1 MGGELLE
8 EVLWGQLACRSA
20 ASAGNL
26 HAELRNKGL
35 NSPSYCA
42 KRHVSVLLR
51 IVVEGWRAARSRS
64 WGEAAAAPLLSVGD
78 DAVWCSGTAGTARA
92 AAGRRE
98 RTQFFSKT
106 DHLPAHP
113 SKCSALPGHSRRCG
127 ACCVHRH
134 GTMQTTRGEQS
145 KPNRNPRCGWPPRD
159 VRNQREGTHHE
170 LGLVFIRYG
179 RSG

>member
-20 ASAGNL
+20 ASADNL

-64 WGEAAAAPLLSVGD
+64 WDEAAAAPLLNVAD
-78 DAVWCSGTAGTARA
+78 GT
-92 AAGRRE
+92 E
-98 RTQFFSKT
+98 
-106 DHLPAHP
+106 
-113 SKCSALPGHSRRCG
+113 
-127 ACCVHRH
+127 
-134 GTMQTTRGEQS
+134 
-145 KPNRNPRCGWPPRD
+145 W
-159 VRNQREGTHHE
+159 
-170 LGLVFIRYG
+170 
-179 RSG
+179 RSGNGRDSRSGSSAMRANAVYQ

>member
-20 ASAGNL
+20 ASADNL

-64 WGEAAAAPLLSVGD
+64 WGEAAAAPLLSVAD
-78 DAVWCSGTAGTARA
+78 SAEWCSGNGGDGRSGSSAMRANAVNQQNKSSTCASVKMLSTPGT
-92 AAGRRE
+92 
-98 RTQFFSKT
+98 
-106 DHLPAHP
+106 LPALRSMLRAP
-113 SKCSALPGHSRRCG
+113 PWNNE
-127 ACCVHRH
+127 
-134 GTMQTTRGEQS
+134 TTRGEQS
-145 KPNRNPRCGWPPRD
+145 KPKRKPRGGWPLQD

>member
-8 EVLWGQLACRSA
+8 EALWGQLACRSA
-20 ASAGNL
+20 ASADNL

-51 IVVEGWRAARSRS
+51 IVVEVWRAARSRS
-64 WGEAAAAPLLSVGD
+64 WGDAASPSMPGGAD
-78 DAVWCSGTAGTARA
+78 DAVWCSGTAGTDGASAARC
-92 AAGRRE
+92 GR
-98 RTQFFSKT
+98 THPFSKT

-134 GTMQTTRGEQS
+134 GTMQTTRGGAIKTKAQS
-145 KPNRNPRCGWPPRD
+145 SGRVATAGC
-159 VRNQREGTHHE
+159 REPARKDT
-170 LGLVFIRYG
+170 
-179 RSG
+179 SWM

>member
-1 MGGELLE
+1 MLVCASGE
-8 EVLWGQLACRSA
+8 QFACWPVSY
-20 ASAGNL
+20 GDNL

-51 IVVEGWRAARSRS
+51 NVVEGWRAARSRS
-64 WGEAAAAPLLSVGD
+64 WGDAASPSMPGGADGTE
-78 DAVWCSGTAGTARA
+78 WCSGNSGDSQSGSRA
-92 AAGRRE
+92 TRANAV
-98 RTQFFSKT
+98 FSKT

-145 KPNRNPRCGWPPRD
+145 KPKRNPRGGWPPQD

>member
-20 ASAGNL
+20 ASADNL

-64 WGEAAAAPLLSVGD
+64 WGEAAAAPLLSVADG
-78 DAVWCSGTAGTARA
+78 VEWCSGNSGDSQNGGRA
-92 AAGRRE
+92 
-98 RTQFFSKT
+98 
-106 DHLPAHP
+106 
-113 SKCSALPGHSRRCG
+113 
-127 ACCVHRH
+127 
-134 GTMQTTRGEQS
+134 TRANAPFQ
-145 KPNRNPRCGWPPRD
+145 
-159 VRNQREGTHHE
+159 
-170 LGLVFIRYG
+170 
-179 RSG
+179 